1 MPKSFKIVLVLAY
14 IVNILVLI
22 LSVVNSDYTSMTL
35 SVLGIIMAII
45 ATF

>member
-22 LSVVNSDYTSMTL
+22 LSVVSSDYTSMTL

>member
-35 SVLGIIMAII
+35 SVLGIIMTII